1 MWNQMDWMELRLK
14 FRLSGVYWDIDSILK
29 KGKSKNWLEWIELQ
43 IILYHS
49 SQILC
54 NSEFILVKS
63 NLLMWIQ
70 RDQCYITM
78 RCDFAMTTCNPCFN
92 SFNLFRSIPPML
104 KTGTSSIEW
113 IDTIQNSLLL
123 LKISNLGSYEEPL
136 LS

>member
-1 MWNQMDWMELRLK
+1 
-14 FRLSGVYWDIDSILK
+14 
-29 KGKSKNWLEWIELQ
+29 
-43 IILYHS
+43 
-49 SQILC
+49 
-54 NSEFILVKS
+54 
-63 NLLMWIQ
+63 MWIK

-104 KTGTSSIEW
+104 KTGTSGIEW